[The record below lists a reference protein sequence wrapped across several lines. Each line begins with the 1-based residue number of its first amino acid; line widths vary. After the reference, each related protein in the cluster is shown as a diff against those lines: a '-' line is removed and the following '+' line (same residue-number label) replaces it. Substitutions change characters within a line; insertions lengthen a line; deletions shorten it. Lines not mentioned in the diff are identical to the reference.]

1 MTELV
6 QQLPVLYSFRRCPYA
21 IRARMTLCH
30 CSIPVELREV
40 LLADKPRAMLL
51 VSPKGTVPILVLNDG
66 SVLDQS
72 LAIMYWAIRSTYP
85 DANDANNWLAAEIPI
100 LGRRLIEANDTEF
113 KRNLDAYKYQKAND
127 SRPPS
132 DYRTDAE
139 RFLVRLEYRLQSNRF
154 LMADTI
160 SLVDIAIFPF
170 IRQFA
175 GVDPNW
181 FEQTPYAKLR
191 GWLACL
197 LQSELFL
204 ASMTKHPVWQQD
216 ESSQN

>member
-1 MTELV
+1 MMGL
-6 QQLPVLYSFRRCPYA
+6 FWINR
-21 IRARMTLCH
+21 
-30 CSIPVELREV
+30 
-40 LLADKPRAMLL
+40 
-51 VSPKGTVPILVLNDG
+51 SPI
-66 SVLDQS
+66 
-72 LAIMYWAIRSTYP
+72 
-85 DANDANNWLAAEIPI
+85 
-100 LGRRLIEANDTEF
+100 
-113 KRNLDAYKYQKAND
+113 
-127 SRPPS
+127 

-139 RFLVRLEYRLQSNRF
+139 RFLVRLEDRLQSNRF
-154 LMADTI
+154 LMADRI

-191 GWLACL
+191 GWLAYL
-197 LQSELFL
+197 LQSDLFL